1 MPTIYLF
8 ADSNLFLHY
17 KPLNQ
22 IDWSGL
28 GDFDHIEVVVCRTV
42 QREIDA
48 LKDGREGRRSGRA
61 RRAAST
67 FLEIAQHGPQEHRA
81 ASPRVTLN
89 LYGTSQP
96 KQDLAD
102 QLDYSQ
108 NDDRIIGHLAQFRVG
123 NPSADARLLT
133 RDSGPILT
141 ARTLGIPYAIAPD
154 DWRLAPEPDDRDRK
168 IQELTR
174 QLGELQAQEPE
185 FHFSCDQQSH
195 AQQGHVEITY
205 NAFRPLEETE
215 RVQLLERLQNLYP
228 PTVVTRD
235 RISAKAISEYE
246 ERDYPAWI
254 SQCQKFLDIVNCIV
268 QLEHCPELMVSI
280 QNKGSRP
287 ATNARVEIR
296 ASGNFGLT
304 TPMSELREFGLI
316 PGMERPKPPGQPQP
330 QASLSTILNNLSGS
344 SVSALPDLNFAPRFR
359 DQEDFEYS
367 ADAKLE
373 TEPSIDLACGLWR
386 HSLEPKEFTV
396 RLVPAT
402 TDSPITGEITCTVHA
417 DNLTKPATFK
427 LVVTL
432 SPAYRPTLVPA
443 LQWFTTPH
451 PDETRG

>member
-17 KPLNQ
+17 KPLDQ
-22 IDWSGL
+22 IDWSRF
-28 GDFDHIEVVVCRTV
+28 GDFDHIEVVVCPTV

-48 LKDGREGRRSGRA
+48 LKDGRGGRRSRRA
-61 RRAAST
+61 RKAASI
-67 FLEIAQHGPQEHRA
+67 FLKIAQHGPQEHRV
-81 ASPRVTLN
+81 ASPSVTLN

-108 NDDRIIGHLAQFRVG
+108 NDHRIIGHLAQFRAD
-123 NPSADARLLT
+123 NPLADARLLT
-133 RDSGPILT
+133 GDSGPVLT
-141 ARTLGIPYAIAPD
+141 ARTLDIPCESTPD

-185 FHFSCDQQSH
+185 FHFSCDQQSD
-195 AQQGHVEITY
+195 AGQGHVEIAY
-205 NAFRPLEETE
+205 HAFGPLEETE
-215 RVQLLERLQNLYP
+215 RVHLLERLQNLYP
-228 PTVVTRD
+228 PTVVRRD
-235 RISAKAISEYE
+235 GIPTDAISKYE
-246 ERDYPAWI
+246 EQDYPAWI
-254 SQCQKFLDIVNCIV
+254 SQCQEYLGLVNRIV
-268 QLEHCPELMVSI
+268 QHEHCPELTVTI
-280 QNKGSRP
+280 QNSGSRP
-287 ATNARVEIR
+287 ATNALVEIR
-296 ASGNFGLT
+296 ASGNFSLT
-304 TPMSELREFGLI
+304 TPMSELKEFELI
-316 PGMERPKPPGQPQP
+316 PIMERPRPPDQPQP
-330 QASLSTILNNLSGS
+330 RASISTILNSLTES
-344 SVSALPDLNFAPRFR
+344 SRMALPNLNFVSRFQ
-359 DQEDFEYS
+359 DHEDFEYT
-367 ADAKLE
+367 ADPQLA
-373 TEPSIDLACGLWR
+373 TEPSIALTCDLWR

-402 TDSPITGEITCTVHA
+402 TDNPITGEITCTVHA

-443 LQWFTTPH
+443 LQWFITPH